1 MTRFVAL
8 VLFGVVLV
16 GPCARAD
23 GSSEQL
29 ERRVAE
35 AVARLDLSAEQ
46 VDRVTPV
53 LKDSI
58 AAQQRILSR
67 YGIDLESGEAGTRG
81 LGPRAA
87 LSMRQELDA
96 ARETTLS
103 ALEGL
108 LTETQ
113 HNEFKRMQ
121 EERRAEIRERVGKR
135 GQNSAR

>member
-1 MTRFVAL
+1 MTRFVAV
-8 VLFGVVLV
+8 VLFGVILV

-23 GSSEQL
+23 ESSEQL

-35 AVARLDLSAEQ
+35 AVARLDLSVEQ

-67 YGIDLESGEAGTRG
+67 YGIDLESGKAGTSG
-81 LGPRAA
+81 LGLGAA
-87 LSMRQELDA
+87 RSMRQELDA
-96 ARETTLS
+96 VREKTLS
-103 ALEGL
+103 ALESL

-121 EERRAEIRERVGKR
+121 EERRAEIRERVGR
-135 GQNSAR
+135 EAQNSAR